1 MTSTNGSSK
10 GSDAGQ
16 PDLDVIVIGGGPAG
30 SAMSSYLAKGGYRVA
45 LFEREIHPR
54 EHVGESLVPATNRVL
69 EDIGFWEKMDRYGFV
84 LKPGATWTGY
94 KGKVGSEVVVTFAD
108 APMENI
114 NQDYTYHV
122 DRARFDSELLKHAQT
137 LGVNVVQGANV
148 LKVLQDETGRACGVR
163 IRILDKELD
172 FSSRYVVDASGRRGL
187 VGKQLGL
194 WEKDQQFDQMAI
206 YSWFDNVKPPSPET
220 AEYIHVHFLPIERG
234 WVWQIPIYEGI
245 TSVGVV
251 VEKEVFQ
258 KAGKDYEGFFNEAV
272 QLSNN
277 TKHILSEATRIRDW
291 YVEADYSYKMNE
303 LVGDGWLLVGD
314 AARFVDPIFSS
325 GVSVAVNSAKFAFE
339 ALDTALKGGDE
350 RVAFEA
356 YNEKVKRGVQ
366 IWYEWITIY
375 YRLQAL
381 FTFLGRDKENKRQ
394 MQQLLQGDVYDRNA
408 VDVLDRMKALVKTV
422 EESEGHL
429 FKPLLSDSVTVAE

>member
-1 MTSTNGSSK
+1 MTTSNGSSETQY
-10 GSDAGQ
+10 DA
-16 PDLDVIVIGGGPAG
+16 DVIVIGGGPAG
-30 SAMSSYLAKGGYRVA
+30 SATSSYLAMNGYRVVV
-45 LFEREIHPR
+45 FERDIHPR

-69 EDIGFWEKMDRYGFV
+69 EDIGFWDKMGDYGWV
-84 LKPGATWTGY
+84 RKPGATWTGF
-94 KGKVGSEVVVTFAD
+94 KGNVGSEVVVTFAD

-122 DRARFDSELLKHAQT
+122 DRARFDCELLKHASL
-137 LGVNVVQGANV
+137 LGAQVFQGANV
-148 LKVLQDETGRACGVR
+148 LRVNTDENGRAVGVR
-163 IRILDKELD
+163 ARFLDKELD

-187 VGKQLGL
+187 LGKQLGL
-194 WEKDQQFDQMAI
+194 WEKDGQFDQMAV
-206 YSWFDNVKPPSPET
+206 YSWFSNVKPPSEET
-220 AEYIHVHFLPIERG
+220 AEYIHIHFLPIERG

-251 VEKEVFQ
+251 VEKSVFQ
-258 KAGKDYEGFFNEAV
+258 ASGKDYGAFFHEVA

-291 YVEADYSYKMNE
+291 SVEADYSFKMNRFA
-303 LVGDGWLLVGD
+303 GDAWMLVGD

-339 ALDTALKGGDE
+339 ALDAALKGGDE
-350 RVAFEA
+350 TEAFTA
-356 YNEKVKRGVQ
+356 YNDKVQRGVQ

-375 YRLQAL
+375 YKLQAL
-381 FTFLGRDKENKRQ
+381 FTRLGKDKENKRQ

-408 VDVLDRMKALVKTV
+408 VDVLDKMKALVKSV
-422 EESEGHL
+422 EENENHL
-429 FKPLLSDSVTVAE
+429 YRRYLSDSVTIAD